1 MLDPKQEKPNGL
13 CGLETLKGLLLKDL
27 QKTHWGAHEDEADK
41 LQDLFLLAPLVNITV
56 SRSKNPDAPKLYLK
70 AIREFLEW

>member
-13 CGLETLKGLLLKDL
+13 CGLQSIKGLLLKDL

-41 LQDLFLLAPLVNITV
+41 LQDLFLLAPMVNITV

>member
-13 CGLETLKGLLLKDL
+13 CGLEQLKGLLLKDL
-27 QKTHWGAHEDEADK
+27 QKTHWGAHEDEADE
-41 LQDLFLLAPLVNITV
+41 LQDLFLVAPLVNMTV
-56 SRSKNPDAPKLYLK
+56 SRSRNPDAPKLYLK